1 MANEDVEK
9 EKRELELQR
18 QKRFSG
24 GPGSRFISGG
34 EQANDFKAAGAADVI
49 MNRNKKI
56 PSAVMAMVMLLP
68 DSEL

>member
-34 EQANDFKAAGAADVI
+34 EQASRICLEILRDQYGFGG
-49 MNRNKKI
+49 
-56 PSAVMAMVMLLP
+56 
-68 DSEL
+68 